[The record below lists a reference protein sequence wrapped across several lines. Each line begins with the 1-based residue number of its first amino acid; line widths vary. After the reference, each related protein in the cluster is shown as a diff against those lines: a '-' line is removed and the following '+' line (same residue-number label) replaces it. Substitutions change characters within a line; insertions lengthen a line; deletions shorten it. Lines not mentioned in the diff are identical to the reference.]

1 MTHKWHA
8 TAAVPLPYNT
18 YDRTCLH
25 SIAEQQDKEL
35 TITQA
40 STAASSNA
48 SHHIPL
54 ATMNT

>member
-1 MTHKWHA
+1 MA
-8 TAAVPLPYNT
+8 EPA
-18 YDRTCLH
+18 CI

-48 SHHIPL
+48 SHHLLL